1 MRTYLRRLGP
11 FVLAGLLMA
20 GWAVAQNS
28 PGGSF
33 LPGFNYIVS
42 GQWTWRNIASPWII
56 EGTTEDANETTITF
70 TEPTADRTVTFGN
83 QTGTVVLGQTALK
96 VVGGTIAL
104 DGSNPSSATTG
115 LATIVGCSVS
125 LLDANTIG
133 IDPISFSLVRTATA
147 GQLDVYAWK
156 ATSSSNPTLTA
167 STNSSS
173 TVAYLCTG
181 T

>member
-56 EGTTEDANETTITF
+56 EGTTEDANETTVTF
-70 TEPTADRTVTFGN
+70 TEPTADRTFTIGN
-83 QTGTVVLGQTALK
+83 QTGTAVVRRDAGASPSRGQVEPAAE
-96 VVGGTIAL
+96 VEQ
-104 DGSNPSSATTG
+104 PP
-115 LATIVGCSVS
+115 
-125 LLDANTIG
+125 LLEGAH
-133 IDPISFSLVRTATA
+133 L
-147 GQLDVYAWK
+147 
-156 ATSSSNPTLTA
+156 
-167 STNSSS
+167 
-173 TVAYLCTG
+173 
-181 T
+181 